1 MINSQKFNLQGKE
14 KNIER
19 LKSEL
24 ARYKKITIS
33 KEYESRMLRQELK
46 KIKLEFLQSKK
57 EKRYGN
63 RVIVSLC
70 GEFITGGRSVLVLI
84 DNISKKGMH
93 MRTSPAKPPIV
104 IAQGEACEIK
114 FKLPSGK
121 MQCLNCNINWSY
133 KTPPLGLVNCIGCE
147 IINPPPTYNH
157 FLNSLQ

>member
-1 MINSQKFNLQGKE
+1 MINTQRVNQQGIE

-19 LKSEL
+19 LKCEL

-33 KEYESRMLRQELK
+33 KEYESRRLREELK
-46 KIKLEFLQSKK
+46 KILQSKK
-57 EKRYGN
+57 EKRHGN

-70 GEFITGGRSVLVLI
+70 GEIITGGRSVLVLI
-84 DNISKKGMH
+84 ENISKKGMH

-104 IAQGEACEIK
+104 IAQGKACEVK

-133 KTPPLGLVNCIGCE
+133 KTPPLGLVNCVGCE
-147 IINPPPTYNH
+147 IIDPPPMYNH
-157 FLNSLQ
+157 FFDSLH